1 MDSLAP
7 GVQDV
12 AAQNGHSS
20 PPDAEGKI
28 QYLPL
33 FEAPATLG
41 RGGAE
46 PRRRDSEEEKRR
58 ILNVFVGA
66 VALLLALPLMIVIA
80 LAVKLTSRGPV
91 FYTQHRVGLDR
102 RRPVGTAAQNGL
114 RRQDRGGKLFKIYKF
129 RTMTASPRGTGE
141 VWAKPGD
148 HRVTPVGYVLR
159 RYRLDELPQLW
170 NVLRGDMNIVGP
182 RPEQPE
188 IFHQL
193 RSKVERYVERQRVLP
208 GITGWAQ
215 VNQSYDQCLDDVRR
229 KVVLD
234 LEYIRSRSTVED
246 LKIMART
253 LPVMIGKKGSV

>member
-1 MDSLAP
+1 MSSFLP
-7 GVQDV
+7 NVQDV
-12 AAQNGHSS
+12 AAQNGHSN
-20 PPDAEGKI
+20 PLDGEGKI

-33 FEAPATLG
+33 FEAPATPRPSAL
-41 RGGAE
+41 
-46 PRRRDSEEEKRR
+46 PRRREADERKRR
-58 ILNVFVGA
+58 MLNVLVGA
-66 VALLLALPLMIVIA
+66 LALALAVPLMVLIA
-80 LAVKLTSRGPV
+80 LVVKLTSRGPV

-102 RRPVGTAAQNGL
+102 RRPIGAAAQNGQ
-114 RRQDRGGKLFKIYKF
+114 RRDDRGGKLFKIYKF
-129 RTMTASPRGTGE
+129 RTMAVAKPEVGE
-141 VWAKPGD
+141 VWATPGD
-148 HRVTPVGYVLR
+148 RRVTTVGSILR
-159 RYRLDELPQLW
+159 KYRLDELPQLW

-229 KVVLD
+229 KVVFD
-234 LEYIRSRSTVED
+234 LEYIRNRSTVED

>member
-1 MDSLAP
+1 MSSFLP

-12 AAQNGHSS
+12 ASQNGHSTPS
-20 PPDAEGKI
+20 DGDGKI
-28 QYLPL
+28 RYLPL
-33 FEAPATLG
+33 FEAPPA
-41 RGGAE
+41 
-46 PRRRDSEEEKRR
+46 PRPDASPLQRDGEERRRR
-58 ILNVFVGA
+58 ILNVLVGA
-66 VALLLALPLMIVIA
+66 VALLVAVPLMLLIA
-80 LAVKLTSRGPV
+80 VAVKLTSRGPV

-102 RRPVGTAAQNGL
+102 RRPAGAAALNGQ
-114 RRQDRGGKLFKIYKF
+114 RREDRGGKLFTIYKF
-129 RTMTASPRGTGE
+129 RTMAVARPGAGE
-141 VWAKPGD
+141 VWATPCD
-148 HRVTPVGYVLR
+148 PRVTAVGSVLR
-159 RYRLDELPQLW
+159 RYRLDELPQLV

-188 IFHQL
+188 IFLQL

-215 VNQSYDQCLDDVRR
+215 VNQSYDQCLDDVRK

-234 LEYIRSRSTVED
+234 LEYIRNRSTVAD

>member
-1 MDSLAP
+1 MSSFLP

-12 AAQNGHSS
+12 PAQNGHSS
-20 PPDAEGKI
+20 PTDGEGKI

-33 FEAPATLG
+33 FEAPATSRPG
-41 RGGAE
+41 AAPRRSGAE
-46 PRRRDSEEEKRR
+46 DRKRR
-58 ILNVFVGA
+58 VLNVLVGT
-66 VALLLALPLMIVIA
+66 LALVVAAPLMLVIA
-80 LAVKLTSRGPV
+80 LAVMLTSRGPV

-102 RRPVGTAAQNGL
+102 RRPVGAAAQNGQ
-114 RRQDRGGKLFKIYKF
+114 RREDRGGRLFTIYKF
-129 RTMTASPRGTGE
+129 RTMTVAKPGAGE
-141 VWAKPGD
+141 VWATRGD
-148 HRVTPVGYVLR
+148 RRVTPVGSVLR

-188 IFHQL
+188 IFHEL

-215 VNQSYDQCLDDVRR
+215 VNQSYDQCLDDVRK

-234 LEYIRSRSTVED
+234 LEYIRKRSTVED